1 MINKFKNI
9 FQGTGGQVI
18 TDLVNPY
25 KLEIDRKEFVNF
37 KTAVLYQK
45 ILKRCYAKSK
55 GLTDVE
61 AQNLWDSVEL
71 GNAQYG
77 IISMIADAMT
87 KKKELILVNDS
98 GIVRVADINEA
109 EEIKKD
115 YAERAES
122 SKGVYM
128 NFQKYTLTDIIKIYM
143 DLVFD
148 IMGGV
153 KVNLGIG
160 KALQYKIADMRKLIG
175 ASSSEDPS
183 AVAKAVVEA
192 LKNGKSVAIDGQ
204 DNILTTPLQT
214 APVVEGM
221 KLIYGLL
228 ASELGVSTSFV
239 AGELTSG
246 MAVTGEA
253 DVNANEE
260 GIKDFFISV
269 YKPVISKLF
278 NKKIEFRSDN
288 WRKLTQYASVIP
300 YIESSLYMDEEQK
313 KKFFNFI
320 FEEE

>member
-9 FQGTGGQVI
+9 FSGTGRQVI

-55 GLTDVE
+55 GLTDKE

-77 IISMIADAMT
+77 IISLIADAMT

-115 YAERAES
+115 YADKAES

-175 ASSSEDPS
+175 ASSFEDPS

>member
-1 MINKFKNI
+1 MISKFKNI

-18 TDLVNPY
+18 TDLANPY

-55 GLTDVE
+55 GLTDEE

-87 KKKELILVNDS
+87 KKRELILVNDS
-98 GIVRVADINEA
+98 GIVRIADINEA

-115 YAERAES
+115 YAEKAKS

-183 AVAKAVVEA
+183 SVAKAVVEA

>member
-18 TDLVNPY
+18 TDLANPY

-45 ILKRCYAKSK
+45 ILKRCYAKSG
-55 GLTDVE
+55 GLTGEE

-98 GIVRVADINEA
+98 GIVRIADIKEA

-115 YAERAES
+115 YAEKAKS

-175 ASSSEDPS
+175 VSSSADPS